1 MRLALPIHHCE
12 THGPRYKNIVVLAIG
27 GSSVWRLHEIILVGG
42 ALFDGLEVLVLR
54 VLAAVVG
61 HIPAISLDSSFL
73 VVAVQVL
80 NV

>member
-1 MRLALPIHHCE
+1 MGLTLPIHDCE

-27 GSSVWRLHEIILVGG
+27 SSSVGRLHVIILVWG
-42 ALFDGLEVLVLR
+42 ALLNGLEVLVLR

-61 HIPAISLDSSFL
+61 HVPSISLDSSFL

-80 NV
+80 DV